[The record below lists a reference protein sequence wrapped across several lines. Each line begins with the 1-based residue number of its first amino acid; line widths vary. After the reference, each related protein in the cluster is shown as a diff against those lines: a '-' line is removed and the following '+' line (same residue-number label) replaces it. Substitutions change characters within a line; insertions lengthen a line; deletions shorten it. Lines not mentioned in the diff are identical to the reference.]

1 MHFQTE
7 QSMQGGQVLLGI
19 HDSYQCHL
27 EWWRSP
33 GGQIGENF
41 FFFFFFLELKHL
53 ASANFY

>member
-41 FFFFFFLELKHL
+41 FFFFLELKHL

>member
-41 FFFFFFLELKHL
+41 FFFFGAKTPGFSKLLLSF
-53 ASANFY
+53 